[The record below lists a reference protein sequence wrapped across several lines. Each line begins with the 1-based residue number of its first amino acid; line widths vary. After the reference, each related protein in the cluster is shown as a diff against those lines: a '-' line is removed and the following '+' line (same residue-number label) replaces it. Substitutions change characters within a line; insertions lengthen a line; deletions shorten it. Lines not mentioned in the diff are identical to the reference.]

1 MAYQNREVQPQDD
14 RVFEETKRM
23 LEDKERV
30 IASLNEQKQFLDD
43 QVQKLR
49 QENKYLLDENS
60 KKKQL
65 YDKLVRLEQEVADKE
80 YELQTI
86 QNDNEKLYENAK
98 GLLEKLDAAEQIIE
112 EQKEEIVKHKKA
124 FEEMKSNA
132 EFFKNQLNQKQSD
145 VDVRWEAI
153 KQKEQEV
160 ELLEKKLSKLVSE
173 NKESEREK
181 LQIIESLKAEN
192 LKLTAE
198 LQASAFN
205 FEEKQGAADS
215 NSAVTEAL
223 KKQLEES
230 RRNEEFYKKQVK
242 DKQEE
247 IDSKWDIIK
256 SKEEEIEELQEQLRR
271 SNTTKESKENKRD
284 VGGGGLALENQ
295 SLKSEIQKRDRK
307 LKEIQNEFLEREQ
320 QTSLLKERLRDL
332 EQSNKEKDRDI
343 EALKK
348 ELLKVRGREDE
359 IRRAYEEKIEAM
371 ARERRSEEGKKADG
385 DSNMKNADENKDMK
399 QLNQEIYFSKS
410 VNQHLVK
417 LLKLKNLQLSQ
428 TKILYNDAN
437 PTNVENA
444 KALLKKFEE
453 EEKKLVKM

>member
-1 MAYQNREVQPQDD
+1 
-14 RVFEETKRM
+14 M

-98 GLLEKLDAAEQIIE
+98 GLLEKLDAAELIIE
-112 EQKEEIVKHKKA
+112 EQKVEIVKHKKA

-132 EFFKNQLNQKQSD
+132 EFYKNQLNQKQSD

-198 LQASAFN
+198 LQATAFN
-205 FEEKQGAADS
+205 FEEKQGAADR

-295 SLKSEIQKRDRK
+295 SLRSEIQKRDRK

>member
-198 LQASAFN
+198 LQATAFN
-205 FEEKQGAADS
+205 FEEKQGAADR

-230 RRNEEFYKKQVK
+230 RRSEEFYKKQVK

-247 IDSKWDIIK
+247 IDRKWDIIK

>member
-1 MAYQNREVQPQDD
+1 MAYRNREVQPQDD

-198 LQASAFN
+198 LQATAFN
-205 FEEKQGAADS
+205 FEEKQGAADR

-230 RRNEEFYKKQVK
+230 RRSEEFYKKQVK

-247 IDSKWDIIK
+247 IDRKWDIIK

>member
-1 MAYQNREVQPQDD
+1 
-14 RVFEETKRM
+14 M

-198 LQASAFN
+198 LQATAFN
-205 FEEKQGAADS
+205 FEEKQGAADR

-230 RRNEEFYKKQVK
+230 RRSEEFYKKQVK

-247 IDSKWDIIK
+247 IDRKWDIIK